1 MEENKELTQ
10 QEYDKKMNELY
21 KKEFEQ
27 LSNLHATN
35 KELQLKIDVMNV
47 KMKKLELER
56 QEIIMQKRRLEQSI
70 QDIRADFKRERLSYI
85 CINPKTTEQ

>member
-1 MEENKELTQ
+1 MAEKKELTQ

-21 KKEFEQ
+21 KMEFEQ
-27 LSNLHATN
+27 LSKLRVENHS
-35 KELQLKIDVMNV
+35 LQSEIDEMNV

-56 QEIIMQKRRLEQSI
+56 QEIIMQKRRLEQYI
-70 QDIRADFKRERLSYI
+70 QDKKADFKRERLSYT

>member
-27 LSNLHATN
+27 LSKLSVENHS
-35 KELQLKIDVMNV
+35 LQSQIDEMNV

-56 QEIIMQKRRLEQSI
+56 QEIIMQKRRLEQDI
-70 QDIRADFKRERLSYI
+70 QDIRADFKRERLSYT
-85 CINPKTTEQ
+85 CINPKTIEQ

>member
-10 QEYDKKMNELY
+10 QEYDKKMNELN
-21 KKEFEQ
+21 KMEFEQ
-27 LSNLHATN
+27 LSNLHVTN
-35 KELQLKIDVMNV
+35 KELQLKIDEMNV

-70 QDIRADFKRERLSYI
+70 QDIKADFKRERLSYT